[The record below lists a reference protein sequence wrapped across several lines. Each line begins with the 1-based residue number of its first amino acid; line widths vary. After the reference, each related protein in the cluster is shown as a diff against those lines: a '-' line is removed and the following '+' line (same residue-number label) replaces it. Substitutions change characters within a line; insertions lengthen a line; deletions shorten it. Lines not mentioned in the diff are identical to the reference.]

1 MIESTKFTN
10 EATCIPCKENI
21 EPLVTI
27 WTLNQAR
34 VKMWSWRNKQLFQG
48 NQINQSYVKLKIDDH
63 KLDQKL
69 FSIFVYTILIIT
81 IVIYKTKTYK
91 KISIKFFSLFILNYS
106 LSSYRKI
113 SSFIYHFLYVL
124 LYFLLFLRSLRLV
137 HYNFLFFIISK
148 IY

>member
-91 KISIKFFSLFILNYS
+91 KFLPNFFPYLFWTILYHLIEKFHHLFIIFYM
-106 LSSYRKI
+106 
-113 SSFIYHFLYVL
+113 
-124 LYFLLFLRSLRLV
+124 
-137 HYNFLFFIISK
+137 FFYIF
-148 IY
+148 YCFYDPFD